1 LSPGI
6 VVVVVAEE
14 GDVVLVDPTPVV
26 VDVVL
31 PPTEVVVLEE
41 GVVVDVD
48 VVVDVEVVVEV
59 VVVVGGGSVVGGF
72 SKILSTVVPPPPF
85 PKRSASGRPA
95 MSSTTVTKRSDTT
108 KTPNTARATTGQRRP
123 PDRDSAGSG
132 GSGGSGGS
140 EGDAI
145 CWVTAGSAGT
155 TCPGPSGAAA
165 ALVAVSSVGAEDAPG
180 VDAVTPAASVP
191 PRRRSNEL
199 SGALTTTCLTA
210 WRVRSIDWKA
220 RAVPVVAAMEPM
232 ATPTTVPLT
241 PKTDATTAASTA
253 PAADARIC
261 RKENF
266 TPTNR
271 FGGRRDPT
279 TPASGEPS
287 GHATGEF
294 PCSVVP
300 DIIQLVRERWLSGRA
315 IFLHLGLSSFVP
327 VCGATRCRGPQ
338 AYAARRQK

>member
-1 LSPGI
+1 LSPGT

-48 VVVDVEVVVEV
+48 VVVDVEVVVEEV

-123 PDRDSAGSG
+123 PDGDSAGSV

-155 TCPGPSGAAA
+155 PCLGPSGAAA
-165 ALVAVSSVGAEDAPG
+165 ALVAVSSAGAEDSPG
-180 VDAVTPAASVP
+180 LDSVTPAALVP

-199 SGALTTTCLTA
+199 SGEWTTTCLTA
-210 WRVRSIDWKA
+210 LCVRSIDWKA

-232 ATPTTVPLT
+232 ATPTIVPLT
-241 PKTDATTAASTA
+241 PKTDAMTADSTA
-253 PAADARIC
+253 PAADARIW
-261 RKENF
+261 R
-266 TPTNR
+266 
-271 FGGRRDPT
+271 
-279 TPASGEPS
+279 
-287 GHATGEF
+287 
-294 PCSVVP
+294 
-300 DIIQLVRERWLSGRA
+300 
-315 IFLHLGLSSFVP
+315 
-327 VCGATRCRGPQ
+327 
-338 AYAARRQK
+338 

>member
-1 LSPGI
+1 
-6 VVVVVAEE
+6 VVVVAEEE

-85 PKRSASGRPA
+85 PNRSASGRPA

-108 KTPNTARATTGQRRP
+108 KTPNTAKATTGQRRP
-123 PDRDSAGSG
+123 PDRDSADSVGSG

-140 EGDAI
+140 DGDAI
-145 CWVTAGSAGT
+145 CWVTVGSAGT
-155 TCPGPSGAAA
+155 PCLGPGGAA
-165 ALVAVSSVGAEDAPG
+165 ALVAVSSVGAEDSPG
-180 VDAVTPAASVP
+180 VDSVTPAALVP

-210 WRVRSIDWKA
+210 LRVRSIDWKA

-253 PAADARIC
+253 PTAEARIC

-271 FGGRRDPT
+271 YFGRQGPT

-294 PCSVVP
+294 PWSVVP
-300 DIIQLVRERWLSGRA
+300 DIIQLVREGWLSSRA
-315 IFLHLGLSSFVP
+315 TFLHLGLSSFVAA
-327 VCGATRCRGPQ
+327 CGPASGCGGRQ
-338 AYAARRQK
+338 AHAARRQT